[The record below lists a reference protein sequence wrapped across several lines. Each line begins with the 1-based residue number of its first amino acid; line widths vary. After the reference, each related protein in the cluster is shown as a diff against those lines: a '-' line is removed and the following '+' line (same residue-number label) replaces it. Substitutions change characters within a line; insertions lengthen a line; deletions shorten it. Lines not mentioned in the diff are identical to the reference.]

1 MSFRLQGIV
10 YFDSNVLGWRPC
22 VGSWLAGRNEQ
33 EAQCVVKYFEQI
45 MDVIVEFVLHKT
57 GYKISSF

>member
-1 MSFRLQGIV
+1 M
-10 YFDSNVLGWRPC
+10 
-22 VGSWLAGRNEQ
+22 GSWLAGRNEQ

-57 GYKISSF
+57 GYKIRYSIPELES